1 MTTKEQLSQLLKQ
14 ELAARSL
21 SIAALA
27 KEAQVT
33 YEVVRSVVQGQS
45 ESSWTTTNKILA
57 PLGYQ
62 MVLSPTPPEITA
74 PALAVAGGSA

>member
-14 ELAARSL
+14 ELATRGL
-21 SIAALA
+21 SISALA
-27 KEAQVT
+27 KEAEVT

-62 MVLSPTPPEITA
+62 MVLSPLSAPAPA
-74 PALAVAGGSA
+74 PALTPAGGSA